1 MTKDTQEIFSLAEG
15 LSVELKAELIDK
27 LLYSVNP
34 AQEEIDEL
42 WAVEAERRIDEVAT
56 GSVKT
61 IPGEE
66 VFRKVRERFGG

>member
-1 MTKDTQEIFSLAEG
+1 MTTDTQEIFSLAEG
-15 LSVELKAELIDK
+15 LSVELKAELIEK

-34 AQEEIDEL
+34 GQKEIDEL
-42 WAVEAERRIDEVAT
+42 WAVEAERRIDEVAS
-56 GSVKT
+56 GKVET

>member
-1 MTKDTQEIFSLAEG
+1 MTVETQEIFTLADG
-15 LSVELKAELIDK
+15 LSVELKAQLIDK

-34 AQEEIDEL
+34 EQKEIDEI

-56 GSVKT
+56 GKVKT

-66 VFRKVRERFGG
+66 VFRKVRERFGE